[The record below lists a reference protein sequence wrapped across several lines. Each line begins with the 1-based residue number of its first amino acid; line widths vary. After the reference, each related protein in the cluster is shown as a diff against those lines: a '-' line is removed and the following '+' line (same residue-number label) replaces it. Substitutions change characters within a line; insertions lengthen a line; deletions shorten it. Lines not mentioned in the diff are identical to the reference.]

1 MVCRS
6 RRWYGTRTGVGFEQ
20 RVERRRRG
28 RRRRRWRWLP
38 GLSTLAGFVARRT
51 ATSARSPPFPLRH
64 ITRQTDALPSTVR
77 KNGPA
82 QGVHLTGHDREA
94 NVDKEAAVGSSACPR
109 SSSSSSFDDHATFSS
124 RLDPGKIS
132 MFDERIVA
140 GSPGATG
147 GAGLDRDACDDRA
160 PSSRATEMS
169 FQSCRSHHRPRGFP
183 IILRMMP
190 RVTVT

>member
-1 MVCRS
+1 MVCRG

-28 RRRRRWRWLP
+28 RRRRRWKWLP

-82 QGVHLTGHDREA
+82 QGVHLTGHEIERPMSIRRPPSDRQP
-94 NVDKEAAVGSSACPR
+94 VRVRRRR
-109 SSSSSSFDDHATFSS
+109 SSSIPGGSRCSTSARCSSSDHQEQQEERDSIEMRATIEH
-124 RLDPGKIS
+124 RLEPG
-132 MFDERIVA
+132 RC
-140 GSPGATG
+140 
-147 GAGLDRDACDDRA
+147 R
-160 PSSRATEMS
+160 SSRAVLSTV
-169 FQSCRSHHRPRGFP
+169 PAGFP
-183 IILRMMP
+183 SSSE
-190 RVTVT
+190 